1 MSVEIKSGATSDL
14 LTVDPTSKAV
24 RTTLYDTNGD
34 ELMYSNNESPTTPKG
49 MLLFG
54 LNDAT
59 VKPARMDRLGGLAS
73 AGHTMLLHDSF
84 ESTVIHP
91 HRWLVT
97 NTTMAATQATITGL
111 LFNSGNITTVTTGY
125 MIKSSATLMKNQR
138 SPLQVKFRARL
149 NHFNNSVMELG
160 FGDAAT
166 FNGVNTTGA
175 YWQMTAAGVLQP
187 VLTFNSVDQTGTDI
201 RSLITTANYYT
212 FDVFMDDDEAV
223 FVCQD
228 TSTNEIISRQAIQL
242 PLTAPRLL
250 SSTQIQVLARLYN
263 TGVAPA
269 TAPQM
274 ILTDVYAL
282 ALDNMQNKTW
292 PQVNATNYRAAPIHP
307 FSGVQLTNYTNSAAA
322 TSATLSNTAAGYTT
336 LGGLWQFAAVAGA
349 ATDYALF
356 GFTVPT
362 NSNLVVTGIDIE
374 AYNTVVAVATTPT
387 LLVWSAGI
395 GSTAVSLA
403 TATVCRIPL
412 GVQSF
417 PIGAVAGA
425 SAQRISKV
433 FSTPLVIPSGR
444 FFHIILRM
452 PVATATATQVV
463 AGMVT
468 VDGYFE

>member
-1 MSVEIKSGATSDL
+1 
-14 LTVDPTSKAV
+14 
-24 RTTLYDTNGD
+24 
-34 ELMYSNNESPTTPKG
+34 
-49 MLLFG
+49 
-54 LNDAT
+54 
-59 VKPARMDRLGGLAS
+59 
-73 AGHTMLLHDSF
+73 
-84 ESTVIHP
+84 
-91 HRWLVT
+91 
-97 NTTMAATQATITGL
+97 
-111 LFNSGNITTVTTGY
+111 
-125 MIKSSATLMKNQR
+125 
-138 SPLQVKFRARL
+138 
-149 NHFNNSVMELG
+149 
-160 FGDAAT
+160 
-166 FNGVNTTGA
+166 
-175 YWQMTAAGVLQP
+175 
-187 VLTFNSVDQTGTDI
+187 
-201 RSLITTANYYT
+201 
-212 FDVFMDDDEAV
+212 
-223 FVCQD
+223 
-228 TSTNEIISRQAIQL
+228 
-242 PLTAPRLL
+242 
-250 SSTQIQVLARLYN
+250 
-263 TGVAPA
+263 
-269 TAPQM
+269 M